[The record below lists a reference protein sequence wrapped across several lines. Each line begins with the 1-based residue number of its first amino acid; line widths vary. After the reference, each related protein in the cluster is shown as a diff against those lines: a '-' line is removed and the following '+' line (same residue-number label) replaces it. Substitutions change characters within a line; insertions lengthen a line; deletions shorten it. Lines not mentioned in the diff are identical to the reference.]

1 MQSDEKARAKVNLTL
16 SVLGRRPDGYH
27 ELESLVTFA
36 DIGDRIVLQPG
47 EDLRVGVTG
56 PFAGAIAGQNLLEK
70 TLRLLRDLDAGL
82 RLGSVKLEKNLPVA
96 AGLGGGS
103 ADAAALLRAVRR
115 ANPAAGKVPWHEVA
129 TRLGADVPVCLADRP
144 ALVWGIGEKIEPL
157 KGLPGLAAVLVNPH
171 QPLAT
176 APVFRALEAGA
187 APATRQRPPPAGPFP
202 EMESLLEFM
211 RARGNSLERPAT
223 TLLPVIGDVK
233 QALAA
238 LPECR
243 YAALSGSG
251 PTCFGIFSS
260 GMAAARAAQLLAG
273 RHLEWWIAATRLAG
287 SADDPGN
294 INSPG

>member
-1 MQSDEKARAKVNLTL
+1 MQIGEKARAKVNLTL

-36 DIGDRIVLQPG
+36 DIADRIVLRPG
-47 EDLRVGVTG
+47 EDLSVHVTG
-56 PFAGAIAGQNLLEK
+56 PFAGAIAGPNLLER

-82 RLGSVKLEKNLPVA
+82 QLGSVELEKNLPVA

-115 ANPAAGKVPWHEVA
+115 ANPAAGNIPWHEIA
-129 TRLGADVPVCLADRP
+129 TQLGADVPVCLADRP
-144 ALVWGIGEKIEPL
+144 ALIWGIGEEIEPL
-157 KGLPGLAAVLVNPH
+157 NGLPGLAAVLVNPC

-176 APVFRALEAGA
+176 GPVFRALQAGP

-202 EMESLLEFM
+202 DMASLLGFM
-211 RARGNSLERPAT
+211 GARGNALERPAT

-233 QALAA
+233 QALAS

-260 GMAAARAAQLLAG
+260 SGAAARAAQVLAG
-273 RHLEWWIAATRLAG
+273 RYIEWWIAATRLAG
-287 SADDPGN
+287 GAQGDV
-294 INSPG
+294 NSLG